1 MASAD
6 VALIAVS
13 MQGDTVDALCW
24 RHLGRTQGVV
34 EATLKLNPGLAD
46 MGLVLPTGT
55 SVKLA
60 RPASSKT
67 KTTVQLWD

>member
-1 MASAD
+1 MASVE
-6 VALIAVS
+6 VAMVAVS
-13 MQGDTVDALCW
+13 LQGDTVDALCW
-24 RHLGRTQGVV
+24 RHLGRTHGVV
-34 EATLKLNPGLAD
+34 EATLQLNPGLAD
-46 MGLVLPTGT
+46 LGLVLPTGT